1 MQHVAIFEEDLCQL
15 IKQMKELVFLDIHG
29 EIHKE
34 KVEPYR
40 SMVQRLFPYN
50 RIDIEIFRFR
60 LWF

>member
-1 MQHVAIFEEDLCQL
+1 
-15 IKQMKELVFLDIHG
+15 MKELVFLDIHG

-40 SMVQRLFPYN
+40 SMVQTRFPSSRY
-50 RIDIEIFRFR
+50 DINILRFR